1 MTSPVRVMVFYDGGY
16 FKAGQ
21 IYFRYSEDRGWF
33 SLPELHRTLEKY
45 VASRAK
51 SPVEVTKTV
60 GAHYYDG
67 RATTRAIEA
76 EQLERER
83 DFEMALISAGIVPHY
98 LAVSEKMKPGAP
110 EAEPEYVLQQKGV
123 DVQLALDVL
132 DFAHDDRFDVA
143 VLVTGDGD
151 FVPLVRKIT
160 SLGKQALLAHFE
172 IPEWKDQRGFVH
184 RPTFASRALIDAI
197 SWSLNFNQF
206 VKDPNWRTE
215 VKALFFLPKGKPA
228 G

>member
-143 VLVTGDGD
+143 VL
-151 FVPLVRKIT
+151 
-160 SLGKQALLAHFE
+160 AHFE

-184 RPTFASRALIDAI
+184 RPTFASRALIDAV